1 VTVSAWRK
9 ATFVENL
16 TVNWNRQ
23 ILKKISNF
31 KMLCIVHLEFSRLIK
46 LNIDFECNTDICY
59 DTDDLP
65 WPAQPD

>member
-1 VTVSAWRK
+1 
-9 ATFVENL
+9 
-16 TVNWNRQ
+16 
-23 ILKKISNF
+23 
-31 KMLCIVHLEFSRLIK
+31 MLCIVHLEFSRLIK